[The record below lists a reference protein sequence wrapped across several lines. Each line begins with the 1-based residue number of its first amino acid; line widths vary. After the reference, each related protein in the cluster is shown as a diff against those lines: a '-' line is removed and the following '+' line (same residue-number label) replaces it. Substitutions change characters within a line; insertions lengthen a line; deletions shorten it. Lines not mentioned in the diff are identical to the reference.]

1 MIIPR
6 ILKVLS
12 TVAVGALVLSGCGS
26 SGSQSGS
33 GSPSSASEGR
43 GGGKDGGRKEVSSLR
58 PRVVIGYDGG
68 LLTMDGATGK
78 VLATTKHDGFLRLN
92 PAGNGRHVLVSDG
105 DRFRLFDTG
114 LVSVPHED
122 HFHYYTQTPKLTG
135 AEIKAPKAGHVVVPP
150 SPMAGERPRSSSPTP
165 SPTARSPPTRSR
177 RSRPAHPTTESPS
190 RSRTEAS

>member
-58 PRVVIGYDGG
+58 PRVV
-68 LLTMDGATGK
+68 T
-78 VLATTKHDGFLRLN
+78 R
-92 PAGNGRHVLVSDG
+92 PAYQMR
-105 DRFRLFDTG
+105 T
-114 LVSVPHED
+114 
-122 HFHYYTQTPKLTG
+122 
-135 AEIKAPKAGHVVVPP
+135 
-150 SPMAGERPRSSSPTP
+150 RSSGG
-165 SPTARSPPTRSR
+165 R
-177 RSRPAHPTTESPS
+177 
-190 RSRTEAS
+190 